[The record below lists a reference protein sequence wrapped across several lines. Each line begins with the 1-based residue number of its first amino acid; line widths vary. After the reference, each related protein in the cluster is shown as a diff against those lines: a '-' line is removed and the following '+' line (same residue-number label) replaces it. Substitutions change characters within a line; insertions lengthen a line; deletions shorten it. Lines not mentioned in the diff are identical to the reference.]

1 MNDIFTRHRLAA
13 LLCACALAACSDKH
27 TTETP
32 AAPAPSAPAPA
43 PAAAAAPAPAPAA
56 VASASAAASAPVE
69 HAQHAELVC
78 DDRKIVLD
86 ATCSNV
92 YSPELMA
99 CTRQSLTFL
108 DSASGREAGKRD
120 YTVAKGDGDGPPMID
135 EKVGALTCTR
145 TASGERYVVADMFN
159 GGNCEQCE
167 WHDVY
172 DWQGKLV
179 GSDRDRAKTDKRVT
193 DIVSAATAPGQAIG
207 HNELDNFY
215 SEGKQ

>member
-1 MNDIFTRHRLAA
+1 MNDLLTRRRLAA
-13 LLCACALAACSDKH
+13 LLCAWLLTACSDKH
-27 TTETP
+27 AEPAPASAP
-32 AAPAPSAPAPA
+32 AAPTPAPAAAPAAAPSAPA
-43 PAAAAAPAPAPAA
+43 
-56 VASASAAASAPVE
+56 SASAPSTAVE
-69 HAQHAELVC
+69 HMQHAELVC

-92 YSPELMA
+92 YGPELMA

-108 DSASGREAGKRD
+108 DSAAGRETGKRD
-120 YTVAKGDGDGPPMID
+120 FAAAKGEGDDAPMIE

-172 DWQGKLV
+172 DWQGQLV
-179 GSDRDRAKTDKRVT
+179 GSDRDRAKKDKHVA
-193 DIVSAATAPGQAIG
+193 DIVSAAAVAGQAIG
-207 HNELDNFY
+207 RDELKNFY
-215 SEGKQ
+215 AEGKQ

>member
-1 MNDIFTRHRLAA
+1 MNDLMTRRLAA
-13 LLCACALAACSDKH
+13 LLCASLLAACSDKH
-27 TTETP
+27 ADPAP
-32 AAPAPSAPAPA
+32 AASAPAAPAPA
-43 PAAAAAPAPAPAA
+43 PAAAPAAAPSAPAA
-56 VASASAAASAPVE
+56 ASADASAPVE

-92 YSPELMA
+92 YGPELMA

-108 DSASGREAGKRD
+108 DSASGREAGKRE
-120 YTVAKGDGDGPPMID
+120 YTPVKGDGPPMIE

-145 TASGERYVVADMFN
+145 TASGERYVVAEMFN

-179 GSDRDRAKTDKRVT
+179 GSDRDRAKTDKRVEG
-193 DIVSAATAPGQAIG
+193 IVSAAAAPGQAFG
-207 HNELDNFY
+207 HEELDNFY

>member
-1 MNDIFTRHRLAA
+1 MNATLTRRLGAV
-13 LLCACALAACSDKH
+13 LCACALAACSDKH
-27 TTETP
+27 
-32 AAPAPSAPAPA
+32 PAPPP
-43 PAAAAAPAPAPAA
+43 PAAPAPAPVPAA
-56 VASASAAASAPVE
+56 PAAAPAASAPIDYAR
-69 HAQHAELVC
+69 HAALDC

-92 YSPELMA
+92 YGPELMA

-108 DSASGREAGKRD
+108 DSAAGREAGRRD
-120 YTVAKGDGDGPPMID
+120 FAAAQGEGDEPPMVE

-159 GGNCEQCE
+159 GGNCDACE

-179 GSDRDRAKTDKRVT
+179 GSDRDRAKTDKRVA
-193 DIVSAATAPGQAIG
+193 DIVSAAAAAGQAFG
-207 HNELDNFY
+207 RDELENFY

>member
-1 MNDIFTRHRLAA
+1 MNDLLTRRRLAA
-13 LLCACALAACSDKH
+13 LLCAWLLTACSDKH
-27 TTETP
+27 DVPAP
-32 AAPAPSAPAPA
+32 AAPPPATAPAVAPSAAAPAPA
-43 PAAAAAPAPAPAA
+43 PAAAAA
-56 VASASAAASAPVE
+56 SAPIE

-86 ATCSNV
+86 ATCSNM
-92 YSPELMA
+92 YGPELMA

-108 DSASGREAGKRD
+108 DSAAGREAGKRD
-120 YTVAKGDGDGPPMID
+120 FAAAKGEGDDPPVIE

-179 GSDRDRAKTDKRVT
+179 GSDRDRAKTDKRVA
-193 DIVSAATAPGQAIG
+193 DIVSAAAVAGQAFG
-207 HNELDNFY
+207 HGELKDFY
-215 SEGKQ
+215 AEGKQ

>member
-1 MNDIFTRHRLAA
+1 MNDILTRRLAA

-27 TTETP
+27 P
-32 AAPAPSAPAPA
+32 AAAPAASAPPAPA
-43 PAAAAAPAPAPAA
+43 PAAIPAPGPATAAAAP
-56 VASASAAASAPVE
+56 ASAAASVPVE
-69 HAQHAELVC
+69 HAQHAELAC

-92 YSPELMA
+92 YGPELMA

-108 DSASGREAGKRD
+108 DSASGRETGKRD

-135 EKVGALTCTR
+135 EKVGALTCTH

-167 WHDVY
+167 WHEVY

-179 GSDRDRAKTDKRVT
+179 GSDRDRGKTDKRVA
-193 DIVSAATAPGQAIG
+193 DIVSAATAPEQAIG
-207 HNELDNFY
+207 HVGLENFY
-215 SEGKQ
+215 AEGKQ